1 MTTIPF
7 LSCSQV
13 YFGVGAIL
21 NLAPVLRGLGARR
34 ALVVTDRGVREAGIL
49 DEPVS
54 ALSSSGVGC
63 MVYDDIRP
71 EPDES
76 AVDSLINAAR
86 SERIDAVVG
95 LGGGSAM
102 DCAKLAA
109 IVLAHGGSLRD
120 YLGQGK
126 VTGEGIPLVLAP
138 TTSGT
143 GSESTPN
150 ALFTVDAEKQ
160 AVVSRYLL
168 PKAAVIDPMVT
179 VTAPAR
185 VTAASGVDALV
196 HACESFTSLRANVLT
211 EMYSLSAAELIAG
224 SIRTAVWQ
232 GSSIEA
238 RTNMAL
244 GSYLAGIAIANAGT
258 GAVHALAYPLGSRF
272 GTSHGISNSVMFA
285 HVSEANAPA
294 VLAKFATLAGALGA
308 KVDRM
313 SVRESAAA
321 YVREITSIVLDVGLP
336 GSLAELGVQ
345 ASDIDQLALDAA
357 KQTRLLNNNPRALSH
372 ESISTIY
379 RKALSGERSGR

>member
-1 MTTIPF
+1 M
-7 LSCSQV
+7 LSWD
-13 YFGVGAIL
+13 L
-21 NLAPVLRGLGARR
+21 
-34 ALVVTDRGVREAGIL
+34 EAGAQWTAPNWLQLYI
-49 DEPVS
+49 
-54 ALSSSGVGC
+54 
-63 MVYDDIRP
+63 
-71 EPDES
+71 
-76 AVDSLINAAR
+76 
-86 SERIDAVVG
+86 
-95 LGGGSAM
+95 
-102 DCAKLAA
+102 
-109 IVLAHGGSLRD
+109 AHGGSLRD

-150 ALFTVDAEKQ
+150 ALFTVDGEKQ
-160 AVVSRYLL
+160 AVVSPYLL
-168 PKAAVIDPMVT
+168 PKAAVIDPIVT